1 MWFAVAAHA
10 ALGLCLGLFVT
21 SWLAIPF
28 LVLPAGAVVVIEA
41 MLMVIRF
48 DVPLGAAV
56 VQAIMLFAAFQVALA
71 IGFLLRMFFKDAEP
85 R

>member
-10 ALGLCLGLFVT
+10 ALGLCLGLSVT

-28 LVLPAGAVVVIEA
+28 LVLPAGAVVIVEA
-41 MLMVIRF
+41 TLMVTRF
-48 DVPLGAAV
+48 DVPLGSAAA
-56 VQAIMLFAAFQVALA
+56 QAILLFAAFQVALA
-71 IGFLLRMFFKDAEP
+71 VGFLLRMFFKDAEP